1 MAVFSNPYEND
12 PETTRGLLMA
22 GYGLAADGG
31 NVCSLHGGGL
41 FSGSAPA
48 VTSSLGMSGPSTPAP
63 V

>member
-22 GYGLAADGG
+22 GYGPSADGR
-31 NVCSLHGGGL
+31 NAFSLGGGGL
-41 FSGSAPA
+41 FTSSTPA
-48 VTSSLGMSGPSTPAP
+48 VTSALGMSGPSTPAP